1 MIRAGD
7 LDTIVQF
14 QSFSTGVDS
23 TGSPTQTWAAIAG
36 APTRAKRMP
45 LKGNELIESGKLTS
59 NEMIKLKIR
68 RDSRIVT
75 SVRVVTGGKNY
86 DITSTQDYGRDN
98 DMILWCE
105 VKA

>member
-1 MIRAGD
+1 MIRAGL
-7 LDTIVQF
+7 LDTVVQF
-14 QSFSTGVDS
+14 QSFSSGVDS
-23 TGSPTQTWAAIAG
+23 TGSPTQTWTALSG

-59 NEMIKLKIR
+59 NEMIKLKVR
-68 RDSRIVT
+68 RDSRLVT
-75 SVRVVTGGKNY
+75 SVRVVTDGKNY
-86 DITSTQDYGRDN
+86 DITSTQDYGRDG